1 MTNRLANLNESELK
15 KLRELEEELN
25 CILVAYE
32 PGQGEASFELG
43 SLEFDVNPT

>member
-1 MTNRLANLNESELK
+1 MTNPFADLNESELN

-32 PGQGEASFELG
+32 PGQGEAPFELG
-43 SLEFDVNPT
+43 SLELDLNPT